1 MIETVTQR
9 DGSVDAARLLAAVMH
24 VGSDLDL
31 DAVIERT
38 IAAGRE
44 LVGAR
49 YGALGVLGPDRMLR
63 EFVTQGIESEQR
75 AQMGAPPQGHG
86 ILGLLIED
94 ARPLRLAEIAAHA
107 ESYGFPPGH
116 PPMSSFLGV
125 PVRTRQGV
133 FGHLY
138 LTEKEGG
145 EDFTD
150 DDVDLVTSLA
160 EAAGAAVENAQLHDR
175 GRRRQAWLEALA
187 EIQEV
192 LLTSTDRRSALR
204 LIAARAREVAS
215 ADFAGILLPAEDDD
229 LAVEVVSGEGLPSEG
244 HGTGVRYPVAG
255 SLTGEVLR
263 SGRPAVVDDLAE
275 EEPAF
280 SHEGHWP
287 ADWPEL
293 GPALFVPLSTSTGTL
308 GVLVVASR
316 RDRNVRFPLNE
327 VQLVGSLAGQAALAL
342 ERLRARDDRARL
354 AVFEDRDRI
363 ARDLHDL
370 VIQRLFATGL
380 QLQAGARGLQDEGL
394 RERLERA
401 VDDLD
406 TTIGQIRTT
415 IFQLGMRAGSLSAEV
430 RGLVEEIGHAGID
443 PVLVIEGPIDQGVPE
458 RVRPHLLAVLREALT
473 NVARH
478 AGATRVDV
486 AVQVG
491 DDIAAVVEDD
501 GVGITV
507 GGRRSGLRNLRQRAE
522 SLGGTLTVT
531 AGADGGTRIVW
542 RVPQRY

>member
-1 MIETVTQR
+1 MSTIVTER
-9 DGSVDAARLLAAVMH
+9 DRALLDAVIR
-24 VGSDLDL
+24 VGRDLDL
-31 DAVIERT
+31 DGVIDRT

-44 LVGAR
+44 LVGAQ

-63 EFVTQGIESEQR
+63 EFVTQGIDPEQR
-75 AQMGAPPQGHG
+75 AAMGAPPQGHG
-86 ILGLLIED
+86 ILGLQIHE
-94 ARPLRLAEIAAHA
+94 ARPLRLGDIAAH
-107 ESYGFPPGH
+107 EMSYGFPPGH
-116 PPMSSFLGV
+116 PPMRTFLGV
-125 PVRTRQGV
+125 PVRTSQGV

-138 LTEKEGG
+138 LTEKADGAE
-145 EDFTD
+145 FTD
-150 DDVDLVTSLA
+150 EDVDVVTSLA

-192 LLTSTDRRSALR
+192 LLTSTDRTSALR

-244 HGTGVRYPVAG
+244 AAPGVRYPVAG

-263 SGRPAVVDDLAE
+263 SGRPAVVDDLAH

-287 ADWPEL
+287 AAWPEL

-308 GVLVVASR
+308 GVLVVASQ

-380 QLQAGARGLQDEGL
+380 QLQAGARGLEDAAL
-394 RERLERA
+394 SERLERA

-406 TTIGQIRTT
+406 VTIEQIRTT
-415 IFQLGMRAGSLSAEV
+415 IFQLGQRADSLSVEI
-430 RGLVEEIGHAGID
+430 RGLVEELGRTGIT
-443 PVLVIEGPIDQGVPE
+443 PVLLVEGPIDQGVPE

-478 AGATRVDV
+478 ADASRVDV
-486 AVQVG
+486 AVHVG
-491 DDIAAVVEDD
+491 DDIMAVVEDD
-501 GVGITV
+501 GVGIKA

-522 SLGGTLTVT
+522 SLGGSLQVSTRE
-531 AGADGGTRIVW
+531 GGGTRIAW